1 MYSCFLVNRRRLI
14 SDDRLLR
21 KFDDLEL
28 RVLVRGTATYTRL
41 QLRLLH
47 PEFLR
52 DGVDRSIEL
61 EWLARPLTGT
71 TSPQKG
77 RTLLYE
83 SERAAM
89 ESLDVPHFGTSEW
102 RNTEYMSDDQGLLLL
117 CGERDSRVLR
127 RRLENLSWLDC
138 TNQLAIIEE
147 AVRSRFER
155 AAPIGGH
162 PSE

>member
-77 RTLLYE
+77 RTL
-83 SERAAM
+83 ERA
-89 ESLDVPHFGTSEW
+89 SG
-102 RNTEYMSDDQGLLLL
+102 N
-117 CGERDSRVLR
+117 GEPRCSSSSCPGR
-127 RRLENLSWLDC
+127 
-138 TNQLAIIEE
+138 
-147 AVRSRFER
+147 
-155 AAPIGGH
+155 
-162 PSE
+162 